1 MSPAISCA
9 DVLVLYTG
17 VLQVR
22 APPLSGS
29 EWVPLDVLRT
39 CRTYVVL
46 TVSVVAARAA
56 VVLAAAGLGRCR
68 AWEVSVQAGVRDG
81 TCTHS

>member
-1 MSPAISCA
+1 VAHVCPCMSPAISCA
-9 DVLVLYTG
+9 DVLVLHTG
-17 VLQVR
+17 VLQAR

-46 TVSVVAARAA
+46 IVSVVAARAA
-56 VVLAAAGLGRCR
+56 EVLAAAGLGRCR
-68 AWEVSVQAGVRDG
+68 AWESQCRQG
-81 TCTHS
+81 